1 MATQTPDSHETQDR
15 ASKRSRLTI
24 DISPQ
29 MRRRIKAAAAL
40 RDMTVREYVAR
51 ILEEAVPEEPTPQGE
66 QVETERLHRL
76 SPEGVQR
83 LFETSKRIMRGRVFT
98 DDSTDLLREARDE
111 RMEEL

>member
-1 MATQTPDSHETQDR
+1 MATQTNDSPNTRDR
-15 ASKRSRLTI
+15 VSKRPRLTI

-29 MRRRIKAAAAL
+29 LRRRIKAAAAL
-40 RDMTVREYVAR
+40 RDMTVREYVAQ
-51 ILEEAVPEEPTPQGE
+51 ILEEAVPEEPAGREGQ
-66 QVETERLHRL
+66 TEHLHRL

-98 DDSTDLLREARDE
+98 DDSTDLLSEAREE